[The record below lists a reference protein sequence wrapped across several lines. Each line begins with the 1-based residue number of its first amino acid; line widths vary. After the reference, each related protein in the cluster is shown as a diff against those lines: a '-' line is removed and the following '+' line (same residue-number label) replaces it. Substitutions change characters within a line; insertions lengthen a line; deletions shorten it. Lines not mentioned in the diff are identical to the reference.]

1 MENRNSLPPG
11 DSQRVIWSGLPN
23 GVSEA
28 GQRDETL
35 TDRQRTLLAYWQE
48 LQPEDGSLPQWSNF
62 DPLRLW
68 TVITRLV
75 VYEVLDQGE
84 DLFFR
89 LAGAEFERHAGRSL
103 RGQRFS
109 QISTPERLRSGQR
122 TAREL
127 YDNPVPQLVH
137 GWMEAAERDHVTYS
151 RLSVPFSLEPGYR
164 MDILLACYEF
174 GPNATVPQAA
184 APEGFRRI

>member
-1 MENRNSLPPG
+1 MENQNSLPPG

-23 GVSEA
+23 GASEA
-28 GQRDETL
+28 EQRSETL
-35 TDRQRTLLAYWQE
+35 TARQQTLLAYWQE

-62 DPLRLW
+62 DPTRLW
-68 TVITRLV
+68 TVITRVV
-75 VYEVLDQGE
+75 VYEVLDQGK
-84 DLFFR
+84 DLLFR

-109 QISTPERLRSGQR
+109 QISSPERLRSGQR
-122 TAREL
+122 SAREL
-127 YDNPVPQLVH
+127 YENPVPQLVH

-174 GPNATVPQAA
+174 GVNATPLKTSTT
-184 APEGFRRI
+184 GGSRKL